1 MNIRRKYTDN
11 NRKRKIN
18 IGEFMIEKLLL
29 LFAGISILTTLAIV
43 FTLFGET
50 FGFFKEV
57 SIIEFF
63 TSKKWT
69 PTLTPRNFGI
79 IPLFIGTMMIA
90 VGSSIIALPMGLG
103 SAIYLSEYAPK
114 KTRKIIKPILEILAG
129 IPSIVYGFFALNF
142 ITPIIQRILPQT
154 QVFNALSASIAVGI
168 MIIPMVASLCEDAM
182 MAVPNS
188 IRLGAYALGST
199 KHEVA
204 TKVIVPATI
213 SSIGSAFVLAISRAI
228 GETMIVA
235 IAAGQSPMLT
245 LNPLNSIQTMTG
257 FMVNISLGD
266 IQHGTIEYNTVFA
279 VGALLF
285 LITFI
290 MNIIAKSIVNKN
302 RRTINGTKK
311 QKPIK
316 NSQ

>member
-1 MNIRRKYTDN
+1 MNDVNNQASRKNKFD
-11 NRKRKIN
+11 IQ
-18 IGEFMIEKLLL
+18 EFIIEKMLL
-29 LFAGISILTTLAIV
+29 LFAGISIVTTVVIV

-50 FGFFKEV
+50 IGFFQEV

-69 PTLTPRNFGI
+69 PTLQPRNFGVL
-79 IPLFIGTMMIA
+79 PLLIGTMMIA
-90 VGSSIIALPMGLG
+90 IGASIVALPMGLG

-114 KTRKIIKPILEILAG
+114 KVRKIIKPILEILAG

-142 ITPIIQRILPQT
+142 ITPILQRILPQT

-168 MIIPMVASLCEDAM
+168 MIIPMVASLCEDSM

-188 IRLGAYALGST
+188 IRQGAYALGST
-199 KHEVA
+199 KFEVA

-235 IAAGQSPMLT
+235 IAAGQSPILT
-245 LNPLNSIQTMTG
+245 LNPLESIQTMTG

-279 VGALLF
+279 VGAMLF

-290 MNIIAKSIVNKN
+290 MNIIAKTIVNRN
-302 RRTINGTKK
+302 RRLVNGTSKPKK
-311 QKPIK
+311 
-316 NSQ
+316 N